1 MCEKTEAE
9 ALRER
14 LSMKNEHFM
23 KDHGDEL
30 SAADA
35 FCEGYKVFLQRAKT
49 ERECNCAVIEK
60 AKSRGFVPF
69 DPFGS
74 YRCGD
79 KVYLDNRGKSAILCV
94 FGKKSVSE
102 GLRIVASHIDSPR
115 LDLKPT
121 PLYEDTELAYFKTHY
136 YGGIRKYQW
145 AAIPLSLHGVFI
157 KKDGTAVP
165 VSLGEQAGEPQFAVT
180 DLLPHLAKEQSKRT
194 LSDGIR
200 GEELNLVIGSRP
212 FKSDKGSE
220 DVKLNILR
228 LLEEKYGI
236 DESDFVSAELEAVP
250 AFEVRDIG
258 FDRSLIGGYGHDDRV
273 CAYPAMEAIFSL
285 EAPEHTAVVVL
296 ADKEEIGSDGNTGL
310 ASSFFRYF
318 VEDLADMQGVKAR
331 HVLHNSDCLS
341 ADVTAA
347 FDPTFPQVYDKTNT
361 SFVNHG
367 VSIAKYT
374 GSRGKGGASDANAE
388 FLGKVRAILDN
399 ADVHWQI
406 GEMGKV
412 DEGGG
417 GTVALYLANL
427 DVNVLD
433 LGVPVLSMHAPFEL
447 VSKTDVFSTYRACE
461 AFFKS

>member
-1 MCEKTEAE
+1 MH
-9 ALRER
+9 
-14 LSMKNEHFM
+14 M
-23 KDHGDEL
+23 
-30 SAADA
+30 SA
-35 FCEGYKVFLQRAKT
+35 
-49 ERECNCAVIEK
+49 
-60 AKSRGFVPF
+60 PM
-69 DPFGS
+69 
-74 YRCGD
+74 
-79 KVYLDNRGKSAILCV
+79 
-94 FGKKSVSE
+94 
-102 GLRIVASHIDSPR
+102 
-115 LDLKPT
+115 
-121 PLYEDTELAYFKTHY
+121 
-136 YGGIRKYQW
+136 
-145 AAIPLSLHGVFI
+145 
-157 KKDGTAVP
+157 
-165 VSLGEQAGEPQFAVT
+165 
-180 DLLPHLAKEQSKRT
+180 
-194 LSDGIR
+194 
-200 GEELNLVIGSRP
+200 
-212 FKSDKGSE
+212 
-220 DVKLNILR
+220 
-228 LLEEKYGI
+228 
-236 DESDFVSAELEAVP
+236 
-250 AFEVRDIG
+250 
-258 FDRSLIGGYGHDDRV
+258 

-331 HVLHNSDCLS
+331 HVLTRSDCLS

-417 GTVALYLANL
+417 GTVAHFLANL
-427 DVNVLD
+427 DINVLD

-447 VSKTDVFSTYRACE
+447 VAKADVYSTYRACD

>member
-331 HVLHNSDCLS
+331 HVLTRSDCLS